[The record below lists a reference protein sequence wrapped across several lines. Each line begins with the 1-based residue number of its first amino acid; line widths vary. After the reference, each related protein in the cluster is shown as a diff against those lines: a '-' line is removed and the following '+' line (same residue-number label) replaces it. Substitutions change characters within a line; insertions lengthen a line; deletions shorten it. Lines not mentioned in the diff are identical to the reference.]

1 MNKFKRSLFGY
12 NTKEVNN
19 FIDDIIKNVERI
31 INSNKEKTDKITRLE
46 NEIEILK
53 KYPNKNIIKSEE
65 ELSKTLSDGIL
76 LTKNTTDTI
85 QKIEDERIKIIKE
98 KLVNNINEQIRL
110 LEELDKNK

>member
-12 NTKEVNN
+12 NTEEVNA

-31 INSNKEKTDKITRLE
+31 IKSNKDKSEKIEKLE
-46 NEIEILK
+46 NEINYLK

-65 ELSKTLSDGIL
+65 NLSKTLSDSIL
-76 LTKNTTDTI
+76 LTKNNTETI
-85 QKIEDERIKIIKE
+85 KKIEDERINIIKE
-98 KLVNNINEQIRL
+98 KLEKTLEEQKRL